1 MTVGHQNLCEY
12 AEDEWSLY
20 KLWDD
25 DLKKNMRR
33 RQRCEVMGFL
43 LLFGA
48 PAIWQMGIPKL
59 AIACASFG
67 IMLVYGALKYMIDES
82 NINYLMHQWD
92 SNKAIQGFRRAAGR

>member
-20 KLWDD
+20 RLWDD

-48 PAIWQMGIPKL
+48 PAIWQMGIPNWRSYARL
-59 AIACASFG
+59 
-67 IMLVYGALKYMIDES
+67 LES
-82 NINYLMHQWD
+82 CLCTEQ
-92 SNKAIQGFRRAAGR
+92 SST